1 MSSKRARSSK
11 QHPEQGVVPGSGL
24 RPPLEWRLRF
34 VERNVTYDGNVM
46 YGRPPL
52 GKDFFGASA
61 SGSGAVMYPA
71 CMRGAWTAGPE
82 GVRDRAPRSSMRA
95 RCAMTFA
102 ECSDPVSD
110 RFAVTSSLPLRSG
123 TRLRGPRTQTCVVD
137 AQSIHTLFIGQP
149 CASPVRGRLLVWL
162 TRPTLPRAG
171 AGDSPRQ

>member
-1 MSSKRARSSK
+1 MRHGVIPKPAESRS
-11 QHPEQGVVPGSGL
+11 PECLPRIAVRDVI
-24 RPPLEWRLRF
+24 
-34 VERNVTYDGNVM
+34 YAKDVM